1 MALHTELQ
9 IHKVGVELL
18 GLAADVQA
26 AIPRNFRH
34 FGNRISDECIELLVA
49 IARANA
55 ARGAAKAPHIEQLL
69 ERLDAVAVLLRVAHS
84 KRLVSQKLWSASMQ
98 LTGSI
103 GRQAG
108 GWLKSARAASDA
120 PRSRWPIPENPE
132 PIEQVPFRAPAA

>member
-55 ARGAAKAPHIEQLL
+55 ARGSAKAPHIELLL
-69 ERLDAVAVLLRVAHS
+69 ERLDAIAVLLRVAHG
-84 KRLVSQKLWSASMQ
+84 KRLVSQKLWATSMQ

-108 GWLKSARAASDA
+108 GWLKSARAPFA
-120 PRSRWPIPENPE
+120 IPEHPE
-132 PIEQVPFRAPAA
+132 PIEHVPLRAPAV